1 MSGLVAAV
9 RREIRPI
16 LALAV
21 PIVAGLGAS
30 TLLGVTDSVMLA
42 PLGALPLA
50 AVGITNAVAVI
61 LFAAIYGLLSALSV
75 HVGTAFG
82 ARQQRRIPLIL
93 RNGLVLGAL
102 VGTLGAAV
110 MLALWPVLPHLGQ
123 PSEVL
128 AIMFPYWVAISLL
141 MLPFSVLTVFKATF
155 EAVDRPWLGTAFAFL
170 GVVINVPLNY
180 ALIWALAP
188 CPRWG

>member
-1 MSGLVAAV
+1 MSGLVVAV

-30 TLLGVTDSVMLA
+30 TLLGVTDSIMLA

-61 LFAAIYGLLSALSV
+61 LFAAVYGLLSALSV
-75 HVGTAFG
+75 HVGTAHG
-82 ARQQRRIPLIL
+82 AGQRRRIPAIL

-102 VGTLGAAV
+102 VGGLGAAV
-110 MLALWPVLPHLGQ
+110 MLALWPLLPHLGQ
-123 PSEVL
+123 PAEVL
-128 AIMFPYWVAISLL
+128 AIMFPYWVAISLM
-141 MLPFSVLTVFKATF
+141 MLPFSVLTVFKSTF
-155 EAVDRPWLGTAFAFL
+155 EAVDRPWLGAGFAFL
-170 GVVINVPLNY
+170 AVAINVPLNY
-180 ALIWALAP
+180 A
-188 CPRWG
+188 